1 MENLVE
7 NLVENLGDP
16 ILPSFDVSRILRGTS
31 YQRASLYGMPHV
43 GCDGKS
49 ITGACTVC
57 GLRATE
63 RHHAAPK
70 GTGGRYL
77 TVPTQNGALKLESAL
92 LALCHGCHD
101 RFPPQGFE
109 YSVEWRWHDVESC
122 DAWWSGDLIASGIEP
137 HSPELFAYGFYVV
150 RADRVFTVAE
160 W

>member
-1 MENLVE
+1 MENI
-7 NLVENLGDP
+7 VENLGDP
-16 ILPSFDVSRILRGTS
+16 IWPSFDVSRILRGTS
-31 YQRASLYGMPHV
+31 YQRASLYGMPHI

-49 ITGACTVC
+49 ITGGCTVC

-109 YSVEWRWHDVESC
+109 YSVEWRWYDRESC
-122 DAWWSGDLIASGIEP
+122 DAWWSGELLSSGIKP

-150 RADRVFTVAE
+150 KADRAFAVAE
-160 W
+160 L

>member
-1 MENLVE
+1 MWKTLWKTSETRSGRRSTCRGPPGNVVPAREPLR
-7 NLVENLGDP
+7 DA
-16 ILPSFDVSRILRGTS
+16 SRRLRRKT
-31 YQRASLYGMPHV
+31 
-43 GCDGKS
+43 

-63 RHHAAPK
+63 KHHAAPK

-109 YSVEWRWHDVESC
+109 YSVEWRWYDRESC
-122 DAWWSGDLIASGIEP
+122 DAWWSGELLSSGIKP

-150 RADRVFTVAE
+150 KADRAFAVAE
-160 W
+160 L